1 MKHPTGLRQRFPSG
15 ITRKDGGRRTDG
27 RTDELSDRHLTLTR
41 EGPDRASF
49 CLGQT
54 EAPTRFARTDRQT
67 VPRGTSDILYWG
79 KYPVIRSSWNSNLN
93 TLKSPS
99 NDVNCSRK

>member
-1 MKHPTGLRQRFPSG
+1 MAE
-15 ITRKDGGRRTDG
+15 DG
-27 RTDELSDRHLTLTR
+27 RTGGRTVGLTFNFKTR

-67 VPRGTSDILYWG
+67 DGQANNRVPLQSLEEPTIYFIGENIRLFVARGIA
-79 KYPVIRSSWNSNLN
+79 I
-93 TLKSPS
+93 
-99 NDVNCSRK
+99 